1 LRHRPQQPSRRLLL
15 SIAVAAA
22 FFALPVSAE
31 EEAPAAAA
39 EEVEEVEAVPAEH
52 HLVVEARQTRED
64 LDETLKRA
72 RELLR
77 KIERLPESER
87 AGLEEQRFRVEL
99 AYHQKIVGLTQNV
112 QQQEEAGLEPTEA
125 RADLVARWKSSI
137 PGYARVLDWRQ
148 ARAARARKLAEQA
161 PWEDRIRAEQA
172 VTDQEERLDA
182 LLRATLEAEEE
193 AEGLGIEL
201 AVQQREATHARIV
214 ARGEDMASRLR
225 IATQYRQTSALLV
238 GTNPEE
244 PKAKAELELA
254 QLLVQREAEGL
265 TTAVFLLR
273 QLGEPTAAHQQLL
286 IESTG
291 ELTTGIFDRE
301 VLGGLLKAWR
311 EQVTDRIERKGP
323 VWVIRAL
330 LFVLIVGVFALIGAL
345 VGRVVRASVTSPRF
359 GFSQLLQR
367 TLISSSA
374 RIFVLIGL
382 LIALGQVGVDVGTLL
397 AGVGIAGLVIGFALQ
412 DSLANFASGFMI
424 LFYRPFDV
432 GDFIEAAGV
441 QGVVRQ
447 MTFAST
453 TVHTYDNQTLI
464 VPNRRVWGDAIRNV
478 TEKTTRRV
486 DLSFPIAFDEDV
498 ERVDALMREI
508 LASQVSVL
516 DDPPPVV
523 EVHSVKESHLELAVR
538 PWVKTEDYWTTRW
551 NVNREVVTRLR
562 REGIRLQAPRRDVRI
577 QPEDT

>member
-1 LRHRPQQPSRRLLL
+1 LRHHSQQPSRRFLVW
-15 SIAVAAA
+15 IAVATV
-22 FFALPVSAE
+22 FFTLPMS
-31 EEAPAAAA
+31 AA
-39 EEVEEVEAVPAEH
+39 EEPPEAAEEVEAVPEEH
-52 HLVVEARQTRED
+52 HLVVEARQARED
-64 LDETLKRA
+64 LDETSERGRA
-72 RELLR
+72 LLR
-77 KIERLPESER
+77 KIERVPESER

-99 AYHQKIVGLTQNV
+99 EYHQKMVALTQNV
-112 QQQEEAGLEPTEA
+112 QQQEGAGLDATEA
-125 RADLVARWKSSI
+125 RADLVARWQKSI

-148 ARAARARKLAEQA
+148 ARAARARKLAEEA
-161 PWEDRIRAEQA
+161 PREDRVRAEQA
-172 VTDQEERLDA
+172 VADQEERLDA
-182 LLRATLEAEEE
+182 LLRATLQAEEE
-193 AEGLGIEL
+193 AEDLGIEL
-201 AVQQREATHARIV
+201 AVKQREATRARIV
-214 ARGEDMASRLR
+214 ERGEDLASRLR
-225 IATQYRQTSALLV
+225 LATQNRQASMLV
-238 GTNPEE
+238 VATNPEE
-244 PKAKAELELA
+244 PQAKAELELA

-265 TTAVFLLR
+265 TRAVVLLR

-311 EQVTDRIERKGP
+311 EEVSGRIERKGP
-323 VWVIRAL
+323 VWAIRAL
-330 LFVLIVGVFALIGAL
+330 LFVLIVGVFALVGAL
-345 VGRVVRASVTSPRF
+345 VGRLVRASVTSPRF
-359 GFSQLLQR
+359 GFSQLLQQ
-367 TLISSSA
+367 TLISWSA
-374 RIFVLIGL
+374 RIFLLLGL

-412 DSLANFASGFMI
+412 DSLANFASGAMI

-486 DLSFPIAFDEDV
+486 DLSFPISFEEDV
-498 ERVDALMREI
+498 ERVDALMREV
-508 LASQVSVL
+508 LAGQETVL
-516 DDPPPVV
+516 EEPPPVV
-523 EVHSVKESHLELAVR
+523 EVHSVQESHLELAVR

-551 NVNREVVTRLR
+551 AVNREVVNRLH
-562 REGIRLQAPRRDVRI
+562 REGIHLQAPRRDVRLV
-577 QPEDT
+577 PDDG

>member
-1 LRHRPQQPSRRLLL
+1 
-15 SIAVAAA
+15 V
-22 FFALPVSAE
+22 
-31 EEAPAAAA
+31 
-39 EEVEEVEAVPAEH
+39 
-52 HLVVEARQTRED
+52 
-64 LDETLKRA
+64 
-72 RELLR
+72 
-77 KIERLPESER
+77 
-87 AGLEEQRFRVEL
+87 
-99 AYHQKIVGLTQNV
+99 
-112 QQQEEAGLEPTEA
+112 
-125 RADLVARWKSSI
+125 
-137 PGYARVLDWRQ
+137 
-148 ARAARARKLAEQA
+148 
-161 PWEDRIRAEQA
+161 
-172 VTDQEERLDA
+172 
-182 LLRATLEAEEE
+182 
-193 AEGLGIEL
+193 
-201 AVQQREATHARIV
+201 
-214 ARGEDMASRLR
+214 
-225 IATQYRQTSALLV
+225 
-238 GTNPEE
+238 
-244 PKAKAELELA
+244 
-254 QLLVQREAEGL
+254 
-265 TTAVFLLR
+265 
-273 QLGEPTAAHQQLL
+273 
-286 IESTG
+286 
-291 ELTTGIFDRE
+291 
-301 VLGGLLKAWR
+301 R

-323 VWVIRAL
+323 VWVIRAF

-374 RIFVLIGL
+374 RIFLLIGL

-453 TVHTYDNQTLI
+453 TVHTYDNQTLV

-523 EVHSVKESHLELAVR
+523 EVHSVQESHLELAVR

>member
-1 LRHRPQQPSRRLLL
+1 LRHRPLQPSRRLLL

-22 FFALPVSAE
+22 FFALPASAA
-31 EEAPAAAA
+31 EEAPEAA
-39 EEVEEVEAVPAEH
+39 EEAEAVPEEH
-52 HLVVEARQTRED
+52 HLVVEARRARED

-77 KIERLPESER
+77 KIERLPEPER

-99 AYHQKIVGLTQNV
+99 EYHQKMVGLTQNV

-161 PWEDRIRAEQA
+161 PREDRLRAQQA
-172 VTDQEERLDA
+172 VSDQEERLDA

-201 AVQQREATHARIV
+201 AAQQREATRARIV
-214 ARGEDMASRLR
+214 ARGEDLASWLR
-225 IATQYRQTSALLV
+225 IATQNRQTSMLLV
-238 GTNPEE
+238 ATNPEE
-244 PKAKAELELA
+244 PQAKAELELA

-265 TTAVFLLR
+265 ATSVVLLR

-301 VLGGLLKAWR
+301 VMGGLLKAWR
-311 EQVTDRIERKGP
+311 EQVNDRIERKGP

-330 LFVLIVGVFALIGAL
+330 LFVLIVGVFALVGAL
-345 VGRVVRASVTSPRF
+345 VGRLVRASVTSPRF
-359 GFSQLLQR
+359 GFSRLLQQ
-367 TLISSSA
+367 TLISWSA
-374 RIFVLIGL
+374 RIFLLLGL

-397 AGVGIAGLVIGFALQ
+397 TGVGIAGIVIGFALQ
-412 DSLANFASGFMI
+412 DSLANFASGAMI

-486 DLSFPIAFDEDV
+486 DLSFPISFDEDV
-498 ERVDALMREI
+498 ERIDALMREV
-508 LASQVSVL
+508 LAGQETVL
-516 DDPPPVV
+516 KDPPPVV
-523 EVHSVKESHLELAVR
+523 EVHSVQESHLELAVR

-551 NVNREVVTRLR
+551 AVNREVVNRLH
-562 REGIRLQAPRRDVRI
+562 REGIHLQAPRRDVRLV
-577 QPEDT
+577 PDDG